1 MHGVLT
7 LLDAADN
14 VLEEVDRD
22 ALRPRKVCFGV
33 DGQELVH
40 LVLRAEL
47 RGELCCGDTPL
58 LLRVDLHGE
67 TEIKMIA
74 SVTRLILATSD
85 HETPS
90 TD

>member
-7 LLDAADN
+7 LLDAADD

-22 ALRPRKVCFGV
+22 TLRPRKVCFGV

-47 RGELCCGDTPL
+47 RGELRRGDTPL
-58 LLRVDLHGE
+58 LLRVDLHDE

-74 SVTRLILATSD
+74 SLTRLILATSD
-85 HETPS
+85 HETLS